1 MIGGVA
7 LQLRIIVWCE
17 IKSRR
22 MNTSSDWESRQ
33 AKLLDDIANF
43 AISHV
48 CADEALSEHDLRALA
63 RRPLDIDLTDEGLAR
78 IFPPPKIADAPR
90 AIPAPASSPAIATA
104 PATSPAP
111 KADVPNR
118 MESTGLL
125 AQLKRQA
132 EERLAATTQDVALEA
147 ARMRMIDEGLR
158 AAYRYLNDLAQQ
170 LNVLKPP
177 FPGAYQLGTVL
188 RLESPKWH
196 DSQADFRRKVG
207 PTEDLPYER
216 VSFRYVLRGDSPI
229 VLEKSDHVVETTR
242 KALSDFGLTFKLDE
256 MKNFK
261 GFVER
266 GRFTVQPEIKAGLLF
281 EADYGKGEIHLRTR
295 NVQRFGSVNY
305 RVPAEAITEQTL
317 EEIALLI
324 LGESSQFVQRFQR
337 IA

>member
-1 MIGGVA
+1 MLFCATG
-7 LQLRIIVWCE
+7 
-17 IKSRR
+17 STR
-22 MNTSSDWESRQ
+22 MNTSPDWKTRQ

-43 AISHV
+43 ANSDIRT
-48 CADEALSEHDLRALA
+48 DEDLSAHDLRALA
-63 RRPLDIDLTDEGLAR
+63 RRPLDIDLTDVGLAR
-78 IFPPPKIADAPR
+78 IDPPPKIADAPR
-90 AIPAPASSPAIATA
+90 AIPAPASSAATATA
-104 PATSPAP
+104 PTTSPAP
-111 KADVPNR
+111 KADMPDR
-118 MESTGLL
+118 LSSTGLL

-132 EERLAATTQDVALEA
+132 EERLAATTQNVALEA

-216 VSFRYVLRGDSPI
+216 VSFRYVLRGDSPL

-256 MKNFK
+256 IKNFK

-281 EADYGKGEIHLRTR
+281 EADYAKGEIQLRTR

-324 LGESSQFVQRFQR
+324 LGESNQFVQRFQR

>member
-1 MIGGVA
+1 MH
-7 LQLRIIVWCE
+7 
-17 IKSRR
+17 
-22 MNTSSDWESRQ
+22 MNTSSDWKSRQ

-43 AISHV
+43 ANSDIRT
-48 CADEALSEHDLRALA
+48 DEDLSEHDLRALA

-78 IFPPPKIADAPR
+78 INPSPKIADAPR
-90 AIPAPASSPAIATA
+90 AIPPPASSPATATL
-104 PATSPAP
+104 PTTSQAP
-111 KADVPNR
+111 KEAAPDRPA
-118 MESTGLL
+118 STGLL

-132 EERLAATTQDVALEA
+132 DEKLAATTQNVALEA

-158 AAYRYLNDLAQQ
+158 AAYRYLRDLAQQ
-170 LNVLKPP
+170 LNVLKPA

-188 RLESPKWH
+188 RLEGTKWH

-216 VSFRYVLRGDSPI
+216 VSFRYVLRGDSAI

-281 EADYGKGEIHLRTR
+281 EADYGKGEIQLRTR

-305 RVPAEAITEQTL
+305 RVPAEAISEQTL

-324 LGESSQFVQRFQR
+324 LGESNQFVQRFQR

>member
-1 MIGGVA
+1 M
-7 LQLRIIVWCE
+7 
-17 IKSRR
+17 R
-22 MNTSSDWESRQ
+22 MNTSSDWKSRQ

-43 AISHV
+43 ANSDIRT
-48 CADEALSEHDLRALA
+48 DEDLSEHDLRALA

-78 IFPPPKIADAPR
+78 INASQGITAVPR
-90 AIPAPASSPAIATA
+90 AIAAPASSPAAATTPATA
-104 PATSPAP
+104 QAP
-111 KADVPNR
+111 KADTPDR
-118 MESTGLL
+118 PASTGLL

-132 EERLAATTQDVALEA
+132 DEKLAATTRNVALEA

-170 LNVLKPP
+170 LNVLKPAY
-177 FPGAYQLGTVL
+177 PGAYQLGTVL
-188 RLESPKWH
+188 RLERTKWH

-216 VSFRYVLRGDSPI
+216 VSFRYVLRGDGAI

-281 EADYGKGEIHLRTR
+281 EADYDKGDIHLRTR

-305 RVPAEAITEQTL
+305 RVPAEAISEQTL

>member
-1 MIGGVA
+1 
-7 LQLRIIVWCE
+7 
-17 IKSRR
+17 

-43 AISHV
+43 ANSHV
-48 CADEALSEHDLRALA
+48 RTDEDLSVHDLRALA
-63 RRPLDIDLTDEGLAR
+63 RRPLDIDLTDEGVAR
-78 IFPPPKIADAPR
+78 INPTPEITVAPR
-90 AIPAPASSPAIATA
+90 AIPAPASSPAPAMA
-104 PATSPAP
+104 PAPSAAP
-111 KADVPNR
+111 KAEVPDR
-118 MESTGLL
+118 LASTGLL

-132 EERLAATTQDVALEA
+132 EEKLAATTRNVALEA
-147 ARMRMIDEGLR
+147 ARMRMIDNGLR

-188 RLESPKWH
+188 RLEGPKWH

-216 VSFRYVLRGDSPI
+216 VSFRYLLRGDSPI
-229 VLEKSDHVVETTR
+229 VLEKADHVVETTR

-266 GRFTVQPEIKAGLLF
+266 GRFTVEPEIKAGLLF
-281 EADYGKGEIHLRTR
+281 EADYDKGEIQLRTR
-295 NVQRFGSVNY
+295 NVQRFGSANY

-324 LGESSQFVQRFQR
+324 LGQSSQFVQRFER